1 MTSAALASAPRPA
14 RRSSTCGR
22 CSSRAGLIAERGR
35 GSTSIWRPGKYRTR
49 STMEPASVAWRT
61 ELLRDAVS
69 DGYATGLVTLVLEQ
83 AAMPRAREPV
93 QHGRSWLV
101 RNQRG
106 HGGLWVRGQE
116 GFWVT
121 HSLNKRRNP
130 SSNVGLFMSD
140 AATAYAV
147 LALTR

>member
-1 MTSAALASAPRPA
+1 
-14 RRSSTCGR
+14 
-22 CSSRAGLIAERGR
+22 
-35 GSTSIWRPGKYRTR
+35 
-49 STMEPASVAWRT
+49 
-61 ELLRDAVS
+61 
-69 DGYATGLVTLVLEQ
+69 
-83 AAMPRAREPV
+83 MPRALEAVRR
-93 QHGRSWLV
+93 GRSWLV

-147 LALTR
+147 LALTQPPDVEPKTAALRP